1 VNGPG
6 RFFDC
11 EYQHNPMTLTLT
23 HYFLAFT
30 LAVGVAV
37 GAAIVEFP
45 VLRDSNL
52 PSYLLILIGLA
63 AFDVLCFWR
72 SGGAAG
78 GMVSMPVRFA
88 GFGVALL
95 AMLAVTT
102 WAGVDAK
109 LM

>member
-1 VNGPG
+1 
-6 RFFDC
+6 
-11 EYQHNPMTLTLT
+11 MTLTLT

-30 LAVGVAV
+30 VAFGVAV

-45 VLRDSNL
+45 ALRDSNL

-63 AFDVLCFWR
+63 VFDVICFWR
-72 SGGAAG
+72 SGDAPG

-88 GFGVALL
+88 GFGLALL
-95 AMLAVTT
+95 AMLAVTY
-102 WAGVDAK
+102 WSGVDAK